1 MRWLDSIT
9 DSMYMSW
16 HKLQEMVED
25 RGAWRAAVHGVAKNH
40 TWLRLNNSNTPNR
53 LNFMLRGGL
62 GSREPQGF
70 QSKAA

>member
-1 MRWLDSIT
+1 MLQ
-9 DSMYMSW
+9 SMG
-16 HKLQEMVED
+16 LQRIIHD
-25 RGAWRAAVHGVAKNH
+25 LG
-40 TWLRLNNSNTPNR
+40 LNNDSNTPNR